1 MLSLRP
7 VSPSEIPKLASLAS
21 GIWHEY
27 FPCILSEGQIDY
39 MVDMFQSEH
48 AMREQVSGKGYR
60 YFFLDDGGSIVG
72 YTGLV
77 PEGDRLFLSKLYLR
91 EECRGKGLGSQ
102 ALKLIFELCQ
112 REGFGSVYLTVNR
125 NNSVAIRAYER
136 NGFVTVRTQV
146 ADIGNGYVM
155 DDFVMEKRF
164 RS

>member
-7 VSPSEIPKLASLAS
+7 ASSSDIPELASLAS
-21 GIWHEY
+21 EIWHEY

-60 YFFLDDGGSIVG
+60 YFFLVDDRSIVG

-77 PEGDRLFLSKLYLR
+77 PEGDRLFISKLYLR
-91 EECRGKGLGSQ
+91 KECRGKGLGSQ

-112 REGFGSVYLTVNR
+112 REGFGSAYLTVNR

-155 DDFVMEKRF
+155 DDFVMEKVI
-164 RS
+164 

>member
-1 MLSLRP
+1 MLNLRP
-7 VSPSEIPKLASLAS
+7 ASSSDIPELASLAS

-27 FPCILSEGQIDY
+27 FPCILTEGQIDY
-39 MVDMFQSEH
+39 MVGMFQSEH

-60 YFFLDDGGSIVG
+60 YYFLVDGGTVVG

-77 PEGDRLFLSKLYLR
+77 PEGDRLFISKLYLR
-91 EECRGKGLGSQ
+91 KESRGKGLGSQ

-112 REGFGSVYLTVNR
+112 REGFGSAYLTVNR

-155 DDFVMEKRF
+155 DDFVMEKKL
-164 RS
+164 